1 MVSQTCAAQSSI
13 TSNLGQPRKKPSVRL
28 TAMKKSWKP
37 LHGKEEEKGGEGRR
51 RPQPKN
57 VMLWFGTYRGAKK

>member
-51 RPQPKN
+51 REEKGGEGLN
-57 VMLWFGTYRGAKK
+57 KKL